1 MNLLIKIDFNIDSFC
16 ASQAKKKIK
25 LNILHILKSKEPFQ
39 MVQSEFGHLHNITAH
54 AISYTISLQ
63 FLKQNDNTSWNTPV
77 PQFSYC
83 LQDTFCVW
91 IPASIFLLL
100 IPWEVH
106 RHKKK
111 RTWEVD
117 WSVRIIIRCV
127 VISIII
133 ALNLIAL
140 ILAVYRNSSGY
151 DTSLSEIIGPLISI
165 VVQIMTL
172 SLTIISKKRRMV
184 TSPSQFY
191 YWLLNTVAELLKYY
205 SLVSELLNQPQN
217 PELSRLIITLAALPL
232 SLLVFLFN
240 ILPDR
245 INLKSVKQKS
255 LNNIGF
261 HLASASYVKQILFA
275 WVFPII
281 RLGNRKT
288 ITKDEVWSLKPSHKT
303 DFLYKKFLYNWK
315 KEQRSCLEIDIL
327 SFSLTLFRY
336 NMKNPGK
343 NKKPGIIITL
353 LKSFWRDL
361 AFGTS
366 IRLTIDMLQYI
377 NPVLLNILI
386 SFISSNEP
394 TWKGVLY
401 SIGIA
406 AVIYIRE
413 TGNSHYYDK
422 QMSLCVR
429 IKGSLTMAIYKKGLM
444 LSNSA
449 RQNYSIGSMVNLL
462 AVDLQKFQDLVLY
475 VPQLWMAPIIITI
488 GIVQLWGVLG
498 ISCLSG
504 IGVIVFFIPYSFIFT
519 KTQDVYQ
526 EKVMHLSDKRLKVT
540 NEVLS
545 GVKVLKLYAWEN
557 PFKDTIKDIRTQE
570 VKMIIGCIMS
580 QSATEVAWQNVPT
593 LISLASFATY
603 VYIDKNNVLTPNV
616 AFVSIALF
624 NLIKVP
630 MMLFPAAFSTIVEA
644 RVSINRIDNFLN
656 SEELSD
662 FEIKQDTDEG
672 HQLSIENG
680 FFSWDS
686 ADKNSIL
693 ENINIKVKPGELVA
707 VVGKV
712 GSGKSSLISSLLGE
726 MHRKQGKVFRKGSIA
741 YVPQVAWIQNNTVQ
755 QNITF
760 TSEFKRKKYNKVI
773 DACAL
778 RPDFDIMIAG
788 DQTEIGEKGVN
799 ISGGQKQR
807 ISLARAVY
815 SDADI
820 YLLDDTLSA
829 VDAHVGTHI
838 FKGVLGPEGILKSKT
853 RFMTTNSLTFL
864 PECDQIIV
872 LINGKISET
881 GKYSELV
888 QKSGAF
894 AELVLQYA
902 SEDNSKETVQNLEA
916 FESILED
923 KNVPEEFKRG
933 KLIDEEEM
941 ETGSVSLEV
950 YWTYIKQLGVLFAIA
965 SFLSYFI
972 TEGSSVLANIWLSLW
987 SDQSLQDSIQHSNG
1001 YWLGIYAA
1009 FGINSIIFYISALFF
1024 LCYGHIRASANLHL
1038 RMLDAILRAPM
1049 SFFDTTPLG
1058 RIINRFSKDVNTM
1071 DIILLIY
1078 IKMFLIFG
1086 IKVLGAVIT
1095 ITTQTPLI
1103 IIPIIP
1109 MVVIYLLIQNLYLK
1123 SSRQLKRIEAVTR
1136 SPMFSNFSESVTG
1149 ASTIRAY
1156 RAHDVFAK
1164 IFQKNVDINQSS
1176 FYVGYLTA
1184 RWLEV
1189 STVFIGSSLVL
1200 FSALFSVLYRGQIEP
1215 GAAGLSVT
1223 YAISIMFFL
1232 NVTIQLASFVE
1243 TNIVSAERI
1252 LEYSKVTPEAPWE
1265 IPHKKPS
1272 SNWPQ
1277 EGVIEFKNYKTKYRS
1292 DLPLVLKGI
1301 SFQTKPGE
1309 KIGVCGRTGAGKSS
1323 LTLAL
1328 FRIIEATSGD
1338 IILDTV
1344 NISKIGL
1351 HDLRSRLTIIP
1362 QDPILFTGNLRF
1374 NLDPLKEHTD
1384 DEIWHALEL
1393 SHLKNFV
1400 LSLDGCLDSTVSEGG
1415 GNISVGQRQL
1425 VCLARALLRQTKVLI
1440 LDEATAAVDL
1450 QTDDFI
1456 QETIRKQFH
1465 DCTIITIAHR
1475 LNTIMDS
1482 SRILVLSD
1490 GEIVESNTPSA
1501 LLENKDSIFYGMVK
1515 DAGISDVIE

>member
-923 KNVPEEFKRG
+923 KNVPEEFKRTLSHEVEELENRSVRSRTFTGSLSADHSICKQSSTNKKG

-1001 YWLGIYAA
+1001 Y
-1009 FGINSIIFYISALFF
+1009 
-1024 LCYGHIRASANLHL
+1024 C
-1038 RMLDAILRAPM
+1038 
-1049 SFFDTTPLG
+1049 
-1058 RIINRFSKDVNTM
+1058 
-1071 DIILLIY
+1071 
-1078 IKMFLIFG
+1078 
-1086 IKVLGAVIT
+1086 
-1095 ITTQTPLI
+1095 
-1103 IIPIIP
+1103 
-1109 MVVIYLLIQNLYLK
+1109 
-1123 SSRQLKRIEAVTR
+1123 SRQLKRIEAVTR

>member
-1 MNLLIKIDFNIDSFC
+1 MSELTELQLGRRRRPSPICTTNYQQCIICQKTTLESLQSLTGYGALSYAVSHRGDDAANRLIEDIQCKDTFLAKEPKYHSRCRNRYTNKKCVEQKKRARIDSGDLEETE
-16 ASQAKKKIK
+16 ALPPDDPLATRSNSVK
-25 LNILHILKSKEPFQ
+25 LNFKKVCFVCEKERDKR
-39 MVQSEFGHLHNITAH
+39 GDRKL
-54 AISYTISLQ
+54 
-63 FLKQNDNTSWNTPV
+63 NDNTSWNTPV

-140 ILAVYRNSSGY
+140 ILAVYRNISGY
-151 DTSLSEIIGPLISI
+151 DTSLSEIIGTLISI

-172 SLTIISKKRRMV
+172 SLTIISKKRGIV

-205 SLVSELLNQPQN
+205 SLISELLNQPQN

-232 SLLVFLFN
+232 SLLVFLCN

-245 INLKSVKQKS
+245 INLKSVKQES

-288 ITKDEVWSLKPSHKT
+288 ITKDEVWTLRPSHKT

-315 KEQRSCLEIDIL
+315 KEQRSCLE
-327 SFSLTLFRY
+327 Y

-343 NKKPGIIITL
+343 NKKPGIIIAL
-353 LKSFWRDL
+353 IKSFWRDL

-366 IRLTIDMLQYI
+366 IRLTLDLFQYI

-401 SIGIA
+401 SIAIA

-413 TGNSHYYDK
+413 TVISHYFDK
-422 QMSLCVR
+422 QTSLCVR
-429 IKGSLTMAIYKKGLM
+429 IKGALTMAIYKKGLL

-449 RQNYSIGSMVNLL
+449 RQSYSIGSMVNLL

-475 VPQLWMAPIIITI
+475 VPQLWMAPIIII
-488 GIVQLWGVLG
+488 VGIIQLWGVLG

-504 IGVIVFFIPYSFIFT
+504 IAVIVFFIPYSFIFT
-519 KTQDVYQ
+519 KTENVYQ
-526 EKVMHLSDKRLKVT
+526 EHVMHLSDKRLKVT
-540 NEVLS
+540 NEVLT

-557 PFKDTIKDIRTQE
+557 PFKDTIKDIRSQE

-580 QSATEVAWQNVPT
+580 QSATETAWQNVPI

-630 MMLFPAAFSTIVEA
+630 MMLFPVAFSSIVEA
-644 RVSINRIDNFLN
+644 RVSIKRIDKFLN

-662 FEIKQDTDEG
+662 FDIKQDTYKG

-686 ADKNSIL
+686 SDKNSIL

-726 MHRKQGKVFRKGSIA
+726 MHLQQGKVYRKGSIA

-755 QNITF
+755 QNIIF
-760 TSEFKRKKYNKVI
+760 TSEFKKRKYNKII

-815 SDADI
+815 SDAEI
-820 YLLDDTLSA
+820 YFLDDTLSA

-838 FKGVLGPEGILKSKT
+838 FKEVLGPEGILKSKT

-902 SEDNSKETVQNLEA
+902 SEDNRKETVQNLEA

-923 KNVPEEFKRG
+923 KNVPEEFKRTLSHEVEELENRSVRSRTFTGSLSADHSICKQASMNKKG

-941 ETGSVSLEV
+941 ETGSVSLDV
-950 YWTYIKQLGVLFAIA
+950 YWTYIKQLGVPFAIA
-965 SFLSYFI
+965 AFVSYFI
-972 TEGSSVLANIWLSLW
+972 TEGSSVLSNIWLSLW
-987 SDQSLQDSIQHSNG
+987 SDQSSQDSMQHSNG
-1001 YWLGIYAA
+1001 YWLGIYAG
-1009 FGINSIIFYISALFF
+1009 F
-1024 LCYGHIRASANLHL
+1024 
-1038 RMLDAILRAPM
+1038 
-1049 SFFDTTPLG
+1049 
-1058 RIINRFSKDVNTM
+1058 
-1071 DIILLIY
+1071 
-1078 IKMFLIFG
+1078 
-1086 IKVLGAVIT
+1086 VIT
-1095 ITTQTPLI
+1095 
-1103 IIPIIP
+1103 
-1109 MVVIYLLIQNLYLK
+1109 
-1123 SSRQLKRIEAVTR
+1123 SSKE
-1136 SPMFSNFSESVTG
+1136 
-1149 ASTIRAY
+1149 
-1156 RAHDVFAK
+1156 
-1164 IFQKNVDINQSS
+1164 
-1176 FYVGYLTA
+1176 
-1184 RWLEV
+1184 
-1189 STVFIGSSLVL
+1189 
-1200 FSALFSVLYRGQIEP
+1200 
-1215 GAAGLSVT
+1215 
-1223 YAISIMFFL
+1223 
-1232 NVTIQLASFVE
+1232 
-1243 TNIVSAERI
+1243 NI
-1252 LEYSKVTPEAPWE
+1252 WC
-1265 IPHKKPS
+1265 
-1272 SNWPQ
+1272 
-1277 EGVIEFKNYKTKYRS
+1277 KYY
-1292 DLPLVLKGI
+1292 
-1301 SFQTKPGE
+1301 
-1309 KIGVCGRTGAGKSS
+1309 
-1323 LTLAL
+1323 
-1328 FRIIEATSGD
+1328 
-1338 IILDTV
+1338 
-1344 NISKIGL
+1344 
-1351 HDLRSRLTIIP
+1351 
-1362 QDPILFTGNLRF
+1362 
-1374 NLDPLKEHTD
+1374 
-1384 DEIWHALEL
+1384 
-1393 SHLKNFV
+1393 
-1400 LSLDGCLDSTVSEGG
+1400 
-1415 GNISVGQRQL
+1415 
-1425 VCLARALLRQTKVLI
+1425 LLRQYSSSSSAGESSTLM
-1440 LDEATAAVDL
+1440 A
-1450 QTDDFI
+1450 TDDCAMSSSSTSNNDGVVLL
-1456 QETIRKQFH
+1456 QPQVWMGNTLPPTEWGCRSHDGTLTPVETDMPVAPESLLNMVSCGCKPDGCSNMTCSCNKLGLF
-1465 DCTIITIAHR
+1465 CTSTCSKCSGQTCN
-1475 LNTIMDS
+1475 NT
-1482 SRILVLSD
+1482 
-1490 GEIVESNTPSA
+1490 TPS
-1501 LLENKDSIFYGMVK
+1501 LLDVDDEDIAPSSVVISVEDSPADDEDEY
-1515 DAGISDVIE
+1515 

>member
-205 SLVSELLNQPQN
+205 SLVSELLNQ
-217 PELSRLIITLAALPL
+217 
-232 SLLVFLFN
+232 
-240 ILPDR
+240 
-245 INLKSVKQKS
+245 
-255 LNNIGF
+255 IGF

-281 RLGNRKT
+281 
-288 ITKDEVWSLKPSHKT
+288 
-303 DFLYKKFLYNWK
+303 
-315 KEQRSCLEIDIL
+315 
-327 SFSLTLFRY
+327 RY